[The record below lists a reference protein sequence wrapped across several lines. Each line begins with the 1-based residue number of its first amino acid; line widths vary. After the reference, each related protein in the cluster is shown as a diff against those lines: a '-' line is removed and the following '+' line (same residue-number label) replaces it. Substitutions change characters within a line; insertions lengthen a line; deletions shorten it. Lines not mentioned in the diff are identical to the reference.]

1 MEVFY
6 RSLRSFHQYCS
17 WLQEKMLRNKAAPF
31 QQSLL
36 FFWKFS
42 ADRVHTARFSVL
54 RLEAFRPHP
63 GRWAPGFEFE
73 DAGQSAEIKFHG
85 DPSKLDLSNPTGQFR
100 VSSCV
105 PGVFVF
111 IGVDCDRMFADL
123 FDTGL
128 IMAYNGVARL
138 LSHSSCLP
146 AQLGWTGSTS
156 SRRAAV
162 PSLLALALTRA
173 ESWSGIC
180 QDPTSGSRP
189 IRHQPQ
195 CCTESDV

>member
-1 MEVFY
+1 
-6 RSLRSFHQYCS
+6 
-17 WLQEKMLRNKAAPF
+17 MLRNKAAPF

-36 FFWKFS
+36 FLWKFS

-85 DPSKLDLSNPTGQFR
+85 DPSKLDLSNPTGHFR

-105 PGVFVF
+105 PGVFAF
-111 IGVDCDRMFADL
+111 IGVDCDRMFAGL

-128 IMAYNGVARL
+128 IMA
-138 LSHSSCLP
+138 
-146 AQLGWTGSTS
+146 
-156 SRRAAV
+156 
-162 PSLLALALTRA
+162 
-173 ESWSGIC
+173 
-180 QDPTSGSRP
+180 
-189 IRHQPQ
+189 
-195 CCTESDV
+195 